1 MINIR
6 LVQLDYH
13 IGNFAE
19 NVGRIIHAIESARAD
34 GVDLVVFAEL
44 AVCGYP
50 PRDFLEFKG
59 FVDECEAGL
68 QRIAQACRGITA
80 IVGAPERNNGQ
91 GKSLFN
97 AAHVLRD
104 GGTVATVRKALLP
117 TYDIFDE
124 YRYFE
129 PGRQFATVEVKGVR
143 VALTVCEDL
152 WNIVDP
158 LYVTHPMDELMA
170 FGPQLMVNIAASPFD
185 AGHREERIK
194 VLSANCR
201 RYSLPLL
208 YVNHVGAQT
217 ELIFDGGSMA
227 LDAQGNVLHELAYF
241 EEDTATFRIT
251 AYGLKEDVWFR
262 QRPSETIARVHDAL
276 VLGIRDYFRKL
287 GLKQA
292 VLGLSGGIDS
302 AVTLVLAARALG
314 PENVRTLLM
323 PSMYSSKGSIDDSVE
338 LSLNLGTAYDIVPI
352 EGLFHSFSDALT
364 PLFAGRGP
372 DLTEENLQARIRGVL
387 LMAVSNKMGH
397 ILLNTSNKSEC
408 AVGYSTLYGDM
419 NGGLAVIGDVYKTD
433 IYRLAEFMNR
443 DHEVIPRAIIDKAP
457 SAELRP
463 DQRDQDSLPEYP
475 VLDAILRLYIEGRQ
489 SPDQII
495 ALGHDS
501 ATVLRVLRLVNTT
514 EYKRHQTPPIL
525 RVSSK
530 AFGQGRRMPI
540 VAKYLG

>member
-13 IGNFAE
+13 IGNFAG
-19 NVGRIIHAIESARAD
+19 NVGRMVDAVRAAKTD

-59 FVDECEAGL
+59 FVAECEAGL
-68 QRIAQACRGITA
+68 QRIADECIGIAA
-80 IVGAPERNNGQ
+80 IVGAPERNQGQ
-91 GKSLFN
+91 GKPLFN
-97 AAHVLRD
+97 AALLLHD
-104 GGTVATVRKALLP
+104 GAIQAAVRKALLP

-129 PGRQFATVEVKGVR
+129 PNRTFQCVELKGVR
-143 VALTVCEDL
+143 IALTVCEDL

-170 FGPQLMVNIAASPFD
+170 ERPHLMINIAASPFD
-185 AGHREERIK
+185 AAHREERIK
-194 VLSANCR
+194 VLSANAR
-201 RYSLPLL
+201 KYALPLL

-227 LDAQGNVLHELAYF
+227 LDAQGHVLHELAYF
-241 EEDTATFRIT
+241 EEDSATFRFSD
-251 AYGLKEDVWFR
+251 GELKDEAWYR
-262 QRPSETIARVHDAL
+262 QRPSEAIARVHDAL
-276 VLGIRDYFRKL
+276 VLGIGDYFRKL

-314 PENVRTLLM
+314 SDNVRSLLM
-323 PSMYSSKGSIDDSVE
+323 PSMYSSAGSVADSVQ
-338 LSLNLGTAYDIVPI
+338 LSHNLGTRYDKIGI
-352 EGLFHSFSDALT
+352 EELFNSFGSSLG
-364 PLFAGRGP
+364 PLFEGRGQ

-387 LMAVSNKMGH
+387 LMAVSNKFGN

-433 IYRLAEFMNR
+433 IYRLAEYMNR
-443 DHEVIPRAIIDKAP
+443 DGEVIPQAIIDKAP

-463 DQRDQDSLPEYP
+463 GQKDQDSLPEYP
-475 VLDAILRLYIEGRQ
+475 ILDSILRLYIEGRK
-489 SPDQII
+489 SPDEII
-495 ALGHDS
+495 AQGHDE
-501 ATVLRVLRLVNTT
+501 ATVLRVLRMVNTT

-525 RVSSK
+525 RVSPK